1 MAFLPAATIAA
12 ICLVAPAISVLWK
25 LSLLDAHK
33 RHLAS
38 GFSSFR
44 PMGEEFRGF
53 QFSRLSMRQKNGR
66 HRCRPASGG
75 EEKEILF

>member
-1 MAFLPAATIAA
+1 MAFWPAATIAA

-25 LSLLDAHK
+25 LWLLDAHK

-44 PMGEEFRGF
+44 RWEKNCRGF
-53 QFSRLSMRQKNGR
+53 Q
-66 HRCRPASGG
+66 
-75 EEKEILF
+75 